1 MRLLSRGKFNWNLYY
16 RARVI
21 LRHGISKPSRNN
33 RGVSVGHALVT
44 LGIAVWLEKFETSL
58 ESSVVLTGENLY
70 HLERQKGRRKRERDS
85 YATPRRRCTEL
96 SLDCS
101 AKRWRILKWKKGT
114 HRTGEYTRGV
124 KWPHFAAGATDIVY
138 CFLLA
143 DVRYARSTIF
153 INGNFCV
160 GCRDAFCH
168 RGEPPEPQPAIN

>member
-44 LGIAVWLEKFETSL
+44 LGIAVWLEKFKTSL

-70 HLERQKGRRKRERDS
+70 HLERQKGRRKRERLVCNS
-85 YATPRRRCTEL
+85 PTTVHWTLPRLFREALTYLEVE
-96 SLDCS
+96 
-101 AKRWRILKWKKGT
+101 KGDAS
-114 HRTGEYTRGV
+114 HRGIYEGV